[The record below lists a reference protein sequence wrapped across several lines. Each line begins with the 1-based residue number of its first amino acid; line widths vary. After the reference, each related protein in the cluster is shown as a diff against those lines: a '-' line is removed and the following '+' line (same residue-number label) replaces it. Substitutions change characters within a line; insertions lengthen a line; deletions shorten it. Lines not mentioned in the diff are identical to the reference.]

1 MLQNKA
7 NQIALKIVTE
17 IHEILNQL
25 SGFVRKKKNTQI
37 KHFKRFTFPEAILEY
52 KVTESLIWSFVH
64 IHI

>member
-37 KHFKRFTFPEAILEY
+37 KPFKRFTFSEAVLECE
-52 KVTESLIWSFVH
+52 VTESLI
-64 IHI
+64 